1 VPWIAQQPA
10 DQSAAAGASA
20 TLSVTAVGPGEL
32 RYQWRKDGRLLL
44 DGGHISG
51 ATSAILTIDP
61 VGSEDAGVYT
71 AVIRSLCGSVISD
84 PATLTVQ
91 VPGVAR

>member
-32 RYQWRKDGRLLL
+32 RYQWRKDGRRLL
-44 DGGHISG
+44 DGGHFSG
-51 ATSAILTIDP
+51 TNMATLTIDP

-71 AVIRSLCGSVISD
+71 AVIRSLCGSITSD

-91 VPGVAR
+91 VPAVAK